1 MIGKLIAQLEE
12 LIRIAVEK
20 MSEEDKKKEEKKEVK
35 IGETITLTDTV
46 TVIKI
51 RGEAVKELGE
61 LPQNVRQEVAN
72 EAVELSK
79 GTVHPY
85 DVTLQ
90 EVIEAKKRKGVQS

>member
-1 MIGKLIAQLEE
+1 
-12 LIRIAVEK
+12 
-20 MSEEDKKKEEKKEVK
+20 MSEEKKEKEKEIKV
-35 IGETITLTDTV
+35 GDSITFSEKV

-51 RGEAVKELGE
+51 RGEAVKELGQ
-61 LPQNVRQEVAN
+61 LPQNLRQEVAN

-79 GTVHPY
+79 GTIHPY